1 MRVVF
6 LGNHTVGVGTLKS
19 ISSVAEIV
27 GVVAHPEDPED
38 GVRYLSVYD
47 FSFENNWPVI
57 RGKASDSDVY
67 KFIKDAM
74 PDLIWVTDY
83 RYLLPRNVIDLAPLG
98 AVNMHPSFLPLYR
111 GRASINWAILN
122 GETELGL
129 TVHFIDEGMD
139 SGDIIKQVG
148 YSLNAKE
155 DVGDALDK
163 LQAHYEI
170 LPAQVIEMFKNNTIT
185 RIKQDHSKATEYPAR
200 KPKDGAVDWSQ
211 PAERVLNLIRAVAP
225 PYPGAF
231 SFLRDDNGKVLIYK
245 ATLWHDDLINDLE
258 IGEARPYGDDSFF
271 VKCGQG
277 TLIITSWE
285 FEEPSLKMDKICK
298 NGFIAT

>member
-6 LGNHTVGVGTLKS
+6 LGNHTVGVGALKS
-19 ISSVAEIV
+19 ISRAADIV

-47 FSFENNWPVI
+47 FSTENNWSVV
-57 RGKASDSDVY
+57 RGKASDANIYDFIRDV
-67 KFIKDAM
+67 K

-139 SGDIIKQVG
+139 SGDVIKQVG
-148 YSLNAKE
+148 YSLSAQE
-155 DVGDALDK
+155 DVGDALNK
-163 LQAHYEI
+163 LQAYYES
-170 LPAQVIEMFKNNTIT
+170 LPEKVIEMFKNDTVS
-185 RIKQDHSKATEYPAR
+185 RISQDHSKATEYPAR
-200 KPKDGAVDWSQ
+200 KPKDGAVDWEQ
-211 PAERVLNLIRAVAP
+211 PVEQVLNLIRAVAP

-231 SFLRDDNGKVLIYK
+231 SYLNDDKGKVLIYK
-245 ATLWHDDLINDLE
+245 AALWHDDLNGLKAGEVSPHNDK
-258 IGEARPYGDDSFF
+258 SFV

-277 TLIITSWE
+277 GLHIQTWDLEDSNLTLH
-285 FEEPSLKMDKICK
+285 DICHY
-298 NGFIAT
+298 GFVKK